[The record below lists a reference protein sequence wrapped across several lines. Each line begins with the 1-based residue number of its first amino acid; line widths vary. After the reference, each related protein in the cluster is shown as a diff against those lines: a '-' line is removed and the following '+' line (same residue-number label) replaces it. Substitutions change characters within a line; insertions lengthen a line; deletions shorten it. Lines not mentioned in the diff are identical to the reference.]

1 MALVSLKPSPLPQA
15 DRDIELMA
23 RWRHC
28 ALSGEA
34 LKLPVVACDLGRYV
48 CREWEREGGIG
59 VVGGGEV
66 KSYV

>member
-1 MALVSLKPSPLPQA
+1 
-15 DRDIELMA
+15 MA

-48 CREWEREGGIG
+48 CREWEEEGGIG
-59 VVGGGEV
+59 VGGGGEVGGKGEV